1 MDTKAILAIVI
12 FGITYFGILTEKV
25 HKTVAALMG
34 GMAMIMLRVVTDEDA
49 WAAIDLNVLFLL
61 TGMMIL
67 SHFLAESGFFG
78 YAAIRL
84 AQFVKGRPIPLLAF
98 LCVVTGVLSALVDN
112 VTTIV
117 LIAPVTFLIAEQLE
131 VNPVP
136 FLLFEVMAA
145 NIGGTATLIGDP
157 PNILIGSKAGLT
169 FNQFVLNLGPVVLI
183 CLVFLVVVAILV
195 VRRHSH
201 VSLDV
206 RARVMDMNP
215 ARAITDRV
223 LLIKS
228 GTVLLCVLA
237 LFVLHEVTHVSPAV
251 AALAGAAVLLML
263 TKAEPDKAFQAVEWP
278 TLFFFIGLFTC
289 VEGLIATGVIEGM
302 AEVGMSITGGS
313 LGVAAMIILWF
324 AALTSAFVGAIPIV
338 TCLIPI
344 VQSMIGSISEHYA
357 ADPSVTP
364 DTIAAALWWS
374 LALGA
379 CLGGNGTMFGTAA
392 NVVVVEIARQ
402 NRREVSFGQFLK
414 VGMPIT
420 LVTAVISSVYVLL
433 RYVF

>member
-1 MDTKAILAIVI
+1 MDAKALIAITI
-12 FGITYFGILTEKV
+12 FAVTYAGILSGRV
-25 HKTVAALMG
+25 HKTVAALLG
-34 GMAMIMLRVVTDEDA
+34 GMAMIILHVVKDHDA

-78 YAAIRL
+78 YAAIRM
-84 AQFVKGRPIPLLAF
+84 AQLVRGRPIPMLAF
-98 LCVVTGVLSALVDN
+98 LCIVTGVLSALVDN

-117 LIAPVTFLIAEQLE
+117 LIAPVTFLIADQLE

-157 PNILIGSKAGLT
+157 PNILIGSKAGLS
-169 FNQFVLNLGPVVLI
+169 FNDFVLNLGPVVLV
-183 CLVFLVVVAILV
+183 CLAFLIVVATIV
-195 VRRHSH
+195 VRRHAH

-215 ARAITDRV
+215 ARAITDRG

-228 GTVLLCVLA
+228 GTILICVLSM
-237 LFVLHEVTHVSPAV
+237 FVLHEVTHISPAA
-251 AALAGAAVLLML
+251 AALAGAAALLML
-263 TKAEPDKAFQAVEWP
+263 TKAEPDKAFNSVEWP
-278 TLFFFIGLFTC
+278 TLFFFIGLFIC
-289 VEGLIATGVIEGM
+289 VEGLVATGVVESM
-302 AEVGMSITGGS
+302 ARMGMSLTGGN
-313 LGVAAMIILWF
+313 LPVTALIILWF

-344 VQSMIGSISEHYA
+344 VQSMSVSIGEHYA

-364 DTIAAALWWS
+364 AMISGALWWS
-374 LALGA
+374 LSLGA

-402 NRREVSFGQFLK
+402 NHREVTFAQFLK

-420 LVTAVISSVYVLL
+420 LVTAAISSVYVLL